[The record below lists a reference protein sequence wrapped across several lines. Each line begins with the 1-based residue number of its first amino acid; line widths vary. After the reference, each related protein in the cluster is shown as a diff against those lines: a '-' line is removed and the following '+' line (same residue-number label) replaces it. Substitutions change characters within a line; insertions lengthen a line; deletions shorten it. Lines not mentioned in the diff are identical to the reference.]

1 MPVMLAL
8 MRSHTP
14 HRSDTMNTAL
24 KIQTI
29 LRSDLA
35 NWKTMSKE
43 QLFGIMLEDRRFFL
57 ETEVDQGN
65 VEYLDELLEEI
76 NVAEVWGQAI

>member
-1 MPVMLAL
+1 
-8 MRSHTP
+8 
-14 HRSDTMNTAL
+14 MNTAL

-35 NWKTMSKE
+35 NWKTMSKD
-43 QLFGIMLEDRRFFL
+43 QLLGIMLEDRRFFL

-65 VEYLDELLEEI
+65 VEYLDELLEDVD
-76 NVAEVWGQAI
+76 VAKVWGQAV

>member
-1 MPVMLAL
+1 
-8 MRSHTP
+8 
-14 HRSDTMNTAL
+14 MNTAL

-35 NWKTMSKE
+35 NWKTMSKD
-43 QLFGIMLEDRRFFL
+43 QLLGIMLEDRRFFL

-65 VEYLDELLEEI
+65 AEYLDELLEEI
-76 NVAEVWGQAI
+76 DTEAVWALQHPEAR

>member
-1 MPVMLAL
+1 
-8 MRSHTP
+8 
-14 HRSDTMNTAL
+14 MNTAL

-35 NWKTMSKE
+35 NWKTMSKD
-43 QLFGIMLEDRRFFL
+43 QLLGIMLEDRRFFL

-65 VEYLDELLEEI
+65 DEYLDELLEEI
-76 NVAEVWGQAI
+76 DTEAVWALQHPEAR

>member
-1 MPVMLAL
+1 
-8 MRSHTP
+8 
-14 HRSDTMNTAL
+14 MNTAL

-35 NWKTMSKE
+35 NWKTMSRD
-43 QLFGIMLEDRRFFL
+43 QLLDIMLQDRRFFL

-65 VEYLDELLEEI
+65 AEYLDELIEEI
-76 NVAEVWGQAI
+76 DVEAVWALQHPEAR

>member
-1 MPVMLAL
+1 MQ
-8 MRSHTP
+8 
-14 HRSDTMNTAL
+14 TAL

-35 NWKTMSKE
+35 NWKTMSRD
-43 QLFGIMLEDRRFFL
+43 QLLDIMLEDRRFFL

-76 NVAEVWGQAI
+76 DVPAIWSTTP

>member
-1 MPVMLAL
+1 
-8 MRSHTP
+8 
-14 HRSDTMNTAL
+14 MNTAL

-29 LRSDLA
+29 LRSELI

-43 QLFGIMLEDRRFFL
+43 QLLDIMLEDRRFFL

>member
-1 MPVMLAL
+1 
-8 MRSHTP
+8 
-14 HRSDTMNTAL
+14 MNTAL

-35 NWKTMSKE
+35 NWKTLSKD
-43 QLFGIMLEDRRFFL
+43 QLLDIMLEDRRFFL

-76 NVAEVWGQAI
+76 DTEAVWALQHPEAV

>member
-1 MPVMLAL
+1 MK
-8 MRSHTP
+8 
-14 HRSDTMNTAL
+14 NAL

-43 QLFGIMLEDRRFFL
+43 RLLEIMVEDRRFFL
-57 ETEVDQGN
+57 ETEIEQGN
-65 VEYLDELLEEI
+65 AEYLDELIEEI
-76 NVAEVWGQAI
+76 DVEAVWTLQHPEAA

>member
-1 MPVMLAL
+1 
-8 MRSHTP
+8 
-14 HRSDTMNTAL
+14 MNTAL

-35 NWKTMSKE
+35 NWKTMSKD
-43 QLFGIMLEDRRFFL
+43 QLLDIMLEDRRFFL

-76 NVAEVWGQAI
+76 DTEAVWALQHPEAR

>member
-1 MPVMLAL
+1 
-8 MRSHTP
+8 
-14 HRSDTMNTAL
+14 MNTAL

-35 NWKTMSKE
+35 NWKTMSKD
-43 QLFGIMLEDRRFFL
+43 QLLDIMLEDRRFFL

-65 VEYLDELLEEI
+65 VEYLDELIEEI
-76 NVAEVWGQAI
+76 DVAGVWGQAI